1 MSHIKQKAKEKTM
14 KDQLIKMKHIIS
26 IYYTNSSSEP
36 VILNDGTKEYVNKN
50 HLNFY
55 GLKSEIDSRVDS
67 LINQDSSVRIS
78 HAWIH

>member
-1 MSHIKQKAKEKTM
+1 
-14 KDQLIKMKHIIS
+14 MKHIIS

-50 HLNFY
+50 RLNFY

-67 LINQDSSVRIS
+67 LINQDSSVIIS
-78 HAWIH
+78 HAHIH